1 MRFSAA
7 VFLALPILSGTV
19 LGQDFIGQTW
29 SGDNCEGSSLQL
41 ICGAY
46 CYENLPGASISIFD
60 YGQYCEVTTWS
71 GTNCEGSSVD
81 LYTDVESGCV
91 PNLPFGS
98 VSVSCDGPCY
108 VGYASS

>member
-1 MRFSAA
+1 MGSVYVAHDSVLDRPVA
-7 VFLALPILSGTV
+7 VKFHNPHPLLPDPCREA
-19 LGQDFIGQTW
+19 QA
-29 SGDNCEGSSLQL
+29 
-41 ICGAY
+41 GARVHH
-46 CYENLPGASISIFD
+46 PGVCPIFD